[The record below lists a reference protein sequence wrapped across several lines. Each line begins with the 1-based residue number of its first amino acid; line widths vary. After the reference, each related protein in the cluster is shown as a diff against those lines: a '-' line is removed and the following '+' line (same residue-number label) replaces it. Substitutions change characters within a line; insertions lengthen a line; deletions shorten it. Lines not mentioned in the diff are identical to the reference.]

1 METTGIEVLCPSG
14 LRGLVRPLV
23 VGDISSLS
31 APSNRKAPDPLGLL
45 FRNVWLRTLDVGP
58 YGPADGVEEGKGI
71 DRWERLLVGDR
82 AFLVFESRRVT
93 YGDEFFF
100 TVPCR
105 SCRTKIEWKLDLSEL
120 EASGLS
126 EEASEGVATAG
137 VKDACFY
144 RTLPQGGQRVG
155 LRLLTGEHQRKVEV
169 AKQGGDQLMSEAALL
184 CRLADIEGATSPG
197 DRKTFIREMSL
208 LDLDYL
214 REQWEELDIF
224 VTDTIEI
231 ECMSCGGEQE
241 IMIPTDERFFSPR
254 SAKPKKRLKR

>member
-1 METTGIEVLCPSG
+1 MEPNGIEVLCPSG
-14 LRGLVRPLV
+14 LRGLIRPLV

-31 APSNRKAPDPLGLL
+31 SPQNRKAPDPLGLL
-45 FRNVWLRTLDVGP
+45 FRNVWLRTLDAGP
-58 YGPADGVEEGKGI
+58 YGAGDGVEEGRGV

-82 AFLVFESRRVT
+82 AFLVFEARRVT
-93 YGDEFFF
+93 YGNEFFF

-105 SCRTKIEWKLDLSEL
+105 SCRAKIEWKLDLDDL
-120 EASGLS
+120 ETSGLS
-126 EEASEGVATAG
+126 SEAVEGVSSAG
-137 VKDACFY
+137 IADACFY

-155 LRLLTGEHQRKVEV
+155 LRLLTGEHQRKVEL
-169 AKQGGDQLMSEAALL
+169 AKQGGDQQMSEAALL
-184 CRLADIEGATSPG
+184 CRLADIEGASSPG
-197 DRKTFIREMSL
+197 DRKAFIRAMSL

-231 ECMSCGGEQE
+231 ECVSCGGEQE

-254 SAKPKKRLKR
+254 STRPKKRRKQ